1 MTAAAPVLAVNATMR
16 RARRARRGVKTR
28 IIAPLVVIG
37 LIIVGA
43 IAVPIAFAFD
53 PLQAD
58 LLARLA
64 PPGAVMSDG
73 STALLGTD
81 QIGSDL
87 FAQIMAGARVSLLVG
102 VATLAISGLVGVALG
117 LLAGHFGGWID
128 ATLMRVA
135 DIQLAFPS
143 ILLAILIASVLGQGV
158 GNIIIVLS
166 ISNWVVFARVARS
179 QVLSLKNREY
189 VEAARTLGA
198 GNWHL
203 MFRTLLP
210 GCMAPVIVVAT
221 TQFAQVILTEASL
234 SFLGVGVPLGT
245 PSLGSTIFNGTQ
257 YLSTAW
263 WISTL
268 PGVVLVILMLA
279 FGILGDALRD
289 KYDPTLRSA

>member
-1 MTAAAPVLAVNATMR
+1 MTAAPVPAVNATMR
-16 RARRARRGVKTR
+16 RARRARQGVKVR
-28 IIAPLVVIG
+28 IVVPLVLIG
-37 LIIVGA
+37 LIVVGA
-43 IAVPIAFAFD
+43 VAIPVIEDFD
-53 PLQAD
+53 PLRAD
-58 LLARLA
+58 LLARLM
-64 PPGAVMSDG
+64 PPGSTMSDG

-81 QIGSDL
+81 QIGSNL

-128 ATLMRVA
+128 ATLMRIA

-203 MFRTLLP
+203 MIRTLLP

-263 WISTL
+263 WISTF

-289 KYDPTLRSA
+289 KFDPTLRSA

>member
-1 MTAAAPVLAVNATMR
+1 MTAAPAPAVNATQR
-16 RARRARRGVKTR
+16 RARRARRGVKVR

-37 LIIVGA
+37 LVIVGA
-43 IAVPIAFAFD
+43 VAVPVAYDFD
-53 PLQAD
+53 PLRAD
-58 LLARLA
+58 LMARLM
-64 PPGAVMSDG
+64 PPGTVVTDG

-87 FAQIMAGARVSLLVG
+87 FAQIMAGARISLLVG
-102 VATLAISGLVGVALG
+102 VATLVISGVAGVLLG
-117 LLAGHFGGWID
+117 LLAGHFGGWVD
-128 ATLMRVA
+128 TALMRVA
-135 DIQLAFPS
+135 DVQLAFPS

-263 WISTL
+263 WISTF
-268 PGVVLVILMLA
+268 PGIVLVVLMLA

-289 KYDPTLRSA
+289 KYDPKLRSA

>member
-1 MTAAAPVLAVNATMR
+1 VTAAPVPAVNATMR
-16 RARRARRGVKTR
+16 RARRARQGVKVR
-28 IIAPLVVIG
+28 IVVPLVLIG
-37 LIIVGA
+37 LIVVGA
-43 IAVPIAFAFD
+43 VAIPVIEDFD
-53 PLQAD
+53 PLRAD
-58 LLARLA
+58 LLARLM
-64 PPGAVMSDG
+64 PPGSTMSDG

-87 FAQIMAGARVSLLVG
+87 FVQIMAGARVSLLVG
-102 VATLAISGLVGVALG
+102 VATLVISGIAGVLLG
-117 LLAGHFGGWID
+117 LVAGHFGGWID
-128 ATLMRVA
+128 TALMRVA

-179 QVLSLKNREY
+179 QVLSLKSREY

-245 PSLGSTIFNGTQ
+245 PSLGSTIYNGTQ

-263 WISTL
+263 WISTF
-268 PGVVLVILMLA
+268 PGIVLVILMLA

-289 KYDPTLRSA
+289 KYDPRLRSA